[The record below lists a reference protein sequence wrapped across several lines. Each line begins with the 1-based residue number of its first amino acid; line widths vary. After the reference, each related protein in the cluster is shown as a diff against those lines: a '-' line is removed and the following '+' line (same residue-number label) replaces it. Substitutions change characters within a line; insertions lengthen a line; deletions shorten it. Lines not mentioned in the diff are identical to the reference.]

1 MLREHGSGAVC
12 SEFRGLFEVLRNE
25 VSCAYAARVT
35 RPRALIFGV
44 SGQDGPWVARDLGDA
59 GYQVFG
65 THLTQLPPDGA
76 VTQSVALDLMDEQ
89 ADVRGL
95 IESVAPSV
103 VVFLAGR
110 SSVAESW
117 KDPAGAMRVNAA
129 SYARIL
135 DAVRDIDPTIRVVHA
150 SSSEMYGDTEGV
162 IDESTPLRPNSPYA
176 ESKAVA
182 HRLGVEARERNGM
195 NISNAILTNHESVR
209 RPLPYVFRRIS
220 VGVAAL
226 ALGFID
232 ELVLGDLDVVR
243 DWGHAPDYAQA
254 MVLMALAPDPGDYVI
269 ATGVSVS
276 LRDVV
281 ASALA
286 WANLDDRWDL
296 IALNPDLARRG
307 SSYAVRANPAHI
319 GATLGWQARDTAT
332 TVVSIMVAHDS
343 SVLSEQGRRSDVLLR
358 LA

>member
-1 MLREHGSGAVC
+1 M
-12 SEFRGLFEVLRNE
+12 
-25 VSCAYAARVT
+25 T
-35 RPRALIFGV
+35 KPRALIFGV
-44 SGQDGPWVARDLGDA
+44 SGQDGPWVARGLIDA
-59 GYQVFG
+59 GYEVFG
-65 THLTQLPPDGA
+65 THLTQSPPHGV
-76 VTQSVALDLMDEQ
+76 VTQSVALDLVDELV
-89 ADVRGL
+89 DLRGL
-95 IESVAPSV
+95 IERVAPSAI
-103 VVFLAGR
+103 VFLAGR
-110 SSVAESW
+110 SSVADSW
-117 KDPAGAMRVNAA
+117 NHPAETMTVNAT

-135 DAVRDIDPTIRVVHA
+135 DAVRDLDPTIRVVHA
-150 SSSEMYGDTEGV
+150 SSSEMYGDVGGV

-243 DWGHAPDYAQA
+243 DWGHAPDYAHA
-254 MVLMALAPDPGDYVI
+254 MVLMALADEPGDYVI

-296 IALNPDLARRG
+296 IALNPALARRG

-319 GATLGWQARDTAT
+319 GAMLGWQARDTAT
-332 TVVSIMVAHDS
+332 SVMSIMVAHDS
-343 SVLSEQGRRSDVLLR
+343 SVLSDQGRRSDVLLR

>member
-1 MLREHGSGAVC
+1 M
-12 SEFRGLFEVLRNE
+12 
-25 VSCAYAARVT
+25 
-35 RPRALIFGV
+35 
-44 SGQDGPWVARDLGDA
+44 ARDLGNA
-59 GYQVFG
+59 GYEVFG
-65 THLTQLPPDGA
+65 THLTQLPPDGV
-76 VTQSVALDLMDEQ
+76 VTRSVALDLMDEQ
-89 ADVRGL
+89 VDVRGL
-95 IESVAPSV
+95 IERVAPRII
-103 VVFLAGR
+103 VFLAGR

-117 KDPAGAMRVNAA
+117 KDPAGTMTVNAA

-150 SSSEMYGDTEGV
+150 SSSEMYGDTEGI
-162 IDESTPLRPNSPYA
+162 IDESTSLRPNSPYA

-220 VGVAAL
+220 VGAAAL
-226 ALGFID
+226 ALGLID
-232 ELVLGDLDVVR
+232 ELVLGDLDVIR

-254 MVLMALAPDPGDYVI
+254 MALMALAPEPDDFVI

-286 WANLDDRWDL
+286 CVGLDDRWDL
-296 IALNPDLARRG
+296 IALNPALARSG
-307 SSYAVRANPAHI
+307 SSYPVWANPDRI
-319 GATLGWQARDTAT
+319 GRTLGWKAHDAAT
-332 TVVSIMVAHDS
+332 SVISIMVTHDTE
-343 SVLSEQGRRSDVLLR
+343 VLSDQGRRSDVLLR
-358 LA
+358 LG